1 MEGSCGVLAGSLKG
15 LEGHLGVGEAI
26 GEHLGVRG
34 DIQRAFWGPV
44 RDRGQADLGI
54 PGGT

>member
-15 LEGHLGVGEAI
+15 LEGHLGVGEAT

-44 RDRGQADLGI
+44 RDRGRADLGI